1 MATETRNPGSW
12 RGRVVNAALLV
23 GFGVM
28 AGLAFSDWWPAQASG
43 LAQVAACEQVVAQR
57 Q

>member
-1 MATETRNPGSW
+1 MATETRNPSSW
-12 RGRVVNAALLV
+12 QSRVVNAALLV

-28 AGLAFSDWWPAQASG
+28 AGLALSDWWPAQASG
-43 LAQVAACEQVVAQR
+43 LVQVAACDQVVAQR